1 MAFLIGKIYGNIA
14 ANGIQLL
21 AGRHVVLEVQ
31 KAPAEAEDGLCAVI
45 LCFFDGSRHD
55 FRQELLRIIFQ
66 SHNRSDALYG
76 IAHRIVCKTVA
87 AARHH
92 KPLAGI
98 VHHLGLA
105 FFDIGLGTRLVA
117 YIDVLAVL
125 HGKGF
130 HHLITHSRRSVAYP

>member
-1 MAFLIGKIYGNIA
+1 M
-14 ANGIQLL
+14 
-21 AGRHVVLEVQ
+21 
-31 KAPAEAEDGLCAVI
+31 
-45 LCFFDGSRHD
+45 
-55 FRQELLRIIFQ
+55 
-66 SHNRSDALYG
+66 
-76 IAHRIVCKTVA
+76 TVA
-87 AARHH
+87 TARHH

-130 HHLITHSRRSVAYP
+130 HNLVIL